1 MHNKFISASVL
12 VGAAGCF
19 LFPFGGFML
28 FPVALDLWEHGS
40 TDKTTDC

>member
-1 MHNKFISASVL
+1 MRFNLHSVSIL
-12 VGAAGCF
+12 VGLVACA

-40 TDKTTDC
+40 RPPRAE